1 MDILKY
7 LSHLFYPHLCLGCG
21 NDSVQNDQLICFSCH
36 GELPYTHFAK
46 HRENKTETIFHGRV
60 KIEYAMS
67 LLYFSKNM
75 LVQNL
80 MHGLKYND
88 QQELGVYLGS
98 LIGRSIIQEHC
109 FRDIDV
115 IIPLPLSD
123 RKKRMRGY
131 NQSEVL
137 CDGISNVVNKPVVT
151 KNILRAIDTE
161 TQTKKHRRERW
172 KNVAGIFHVADPAS
186 LQGKHILL
194 VDDVITTG
202 ATLEACA
209 MTIHETI
216 NAKISIATLA
226 IATK

>member
-1 MDILKY
+1 MIKY
-7 LSHLFYPHLCLGCG
+7 VSHLFYPHLCLGCG
-21 NDSVQNDQLICFSCH
+21 NDSVKNDQLICYSCH

-46 HRENKTETIFHGRV
+46 HRENKTESAFHGRV
-60 KIEYAMS
+60 RIEYGMS

-80 MHGLKYND
+80 LHGLKYNG
-88 QQELGVYLGS
+88 QKELGVYLGS
-98 LIGRSIIQEHC
+98 LMGKSIIKEPC

-115 IIPLPLSD
+115 IIPLPLSGR
-123 RKKRMRGY
+123 RKKMRGY

-137 CDGISNVVNKPVVT
+137 CNGISLVINKPVLFKSIERV
-151 KNILRAIDTE
+151 IDTE

-172 KNVAGIFHVADPAS
+172 KNVAGIFQVTDAAS
-186 LQGKHILL
+186 LEGKHVLL

-209 MTIHETI
+209 STIHDNV
-216 NAKISIATLA
+216 NARISIATLA